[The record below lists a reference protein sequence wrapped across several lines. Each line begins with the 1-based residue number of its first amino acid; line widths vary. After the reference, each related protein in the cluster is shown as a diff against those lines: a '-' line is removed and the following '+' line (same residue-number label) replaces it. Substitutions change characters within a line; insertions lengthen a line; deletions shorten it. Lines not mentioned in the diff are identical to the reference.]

1 MGTGVISWSSKLQ
14 TIVALSTT
22 EAEFVAAVHAG
33 KEVVWFHQ
41 FLAELGYTF
50 NSPSILQIDNQSAIS
65 VAKNPEHHSRMKHLN
80 LQFFWLHNEVVGGTL
95 SPLFI
100 PTTNMTADLLIKP
113 LEQVKVDR
121 CGKLMGIEKHM

>member
-1 MGTGVISWSSKLQ
+1 MGTGVISWSRKLQ

-22 EAEFVAAVHAG
+22 EAEFVAAVHTG
-33 KEVVWFHQ
+33 KQVVWFHQ

-50 NSPSILQIDNQSAIS
+50 NSPSILRIDNQSAIS
-65 VAKNPEHHSRMKHLN
+65 VAKNPEHHSQMKHLN
-80 LQFFWLHNEVVGGTL
+80 LWFFWICDEVIGGTL

-100 PTTNMTADLLIKP
+100 PTTDMATDLLTKP

-121 CGKLMGIEKHM
+121 CRKLMGIEKCM